1 MLSKNFLTFRLCMR
15 VFVCMCVLASAFF
28 HRLESRNYCIV
39 LNAKSFFL
47 FDLFFQTN
55 YSFGYGFVNFV
66 SEEGALQAI
75 KTLNGITLRNKR
87 LKVIITTLY
96 ESRQKMLN

>member
-1 MLSKNFLTFRLCMR
+1 MTVHEDKILIMHF
-15 VFVCMCVLASAFF
+15 FV
-28 HRLESRNYCIV
+28 HP
-39 LNAKSFFL
+39 
-47 FDLFFQTN
+47 QTN

-87 LKVIITTLY
+87 LKVHNFNPSIIQPYLFIN
-96 ESRQKMLN
+96 EVHVCN

>member
-1 MLSKNFLTFRLCMR
+1 MPIQLEC
-15 VFVCMCVLASAFF
+15 FVSQIALFHIILMGFF
-28 HRLESRNYCIV
+28 HVHL
-39 LNAKSFFL
+39 
-47 FDLFFQTN
+47 DLQTN

-87 LKVIITTLY
+87 LKVNIFIIMCNELHFRTCD
-96 ESRQKMLN
+96 

>member
-1 MLSKNFLTFRLCMR
+1 MVINFYFMLFSSLL
-15 VFVCMCVLASAFF
+15 
-28 HRLESRNYCIV
+28 
-39 LNAKSFFL
+39 
-47 FDLFFQTN
+47 QTN

-87 LKVIITTLY
+87 LKVIYILCITYAL
-96 ESRQKMLN
+96 SLLCSV